1 MPGWR
6 DLCVDTLKAGASY
19 SLADEVPCGGDCTT
33 YEELRV
39 DTLVLAGRRAVV
51 ERALASGGVGGIVR
65 ERQLLVRIQTPEG
78 TVLRLHGSTGDTA
91 GYDELLAIAATMRP
105 LRSPP

>member
-1 MPGWR
+1 MPEWR
-6 DLCVDTLKAGASY
+6 DLCVDTLKSGSSY
-19 SLADEVPCGGDCTT
+19 SFADEVRCGADCTT

-65 ERQLLVRIQTPEG
+65 ERQVLVRIQTRDG
-78 TVLRLHGSTGDTA
+78 TVLWLHGSTGDA
-91 GYDELLAIAATMRP
+91 EGYDELIAIAATMRLVRDAP
-105 LRSPP
+105 